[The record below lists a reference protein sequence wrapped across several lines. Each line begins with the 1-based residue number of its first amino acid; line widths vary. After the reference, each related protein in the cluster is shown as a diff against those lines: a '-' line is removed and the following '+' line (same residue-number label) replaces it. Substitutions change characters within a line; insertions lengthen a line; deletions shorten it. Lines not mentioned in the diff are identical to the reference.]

1 MYHFTVMRIEHFM
14 NMRNRNTIYY
24 YYYYYYLEIAIG
36 QFRPVIDIVLGGHQT
51 ELVFA

>member
-24 YYYYYYLEIAIG
+24 YYYYYMFFKERRNTIYAQL
-36 QFRPVIDIVLGGHQT
+36 
-51 ELVFA
+51 